1 MYAYCIDNQCNTPPS
16 MTLTNDVF
24 YCGIHDIVVILQQDL
39 THQMFGAV
47 MVGEFNVE

>member
-1 MYAYCIDNQCNTPPS
+1 MQYHPPPI
-16 MTLTNDVF
+16 TLTNDVF

>member
-1 MYAYCIDNQCNTPPS
+1 MHPHCIDYQCNTHPY
-16 MTLTNDVF
+16 TLTSDIF

-47 MVGEFNVE
+47 MVGEFSAG